1 MRTDGFVLCLTG
13 EAFHSQK
20 PPEVIHESSE
30 SGTAV
35 GIGIKLF
42 IATLANT
49 PEAAASAQ
57 PLLHQEL
64 LVAIAGRIDNRNEVA
79 EALGDS
85 SLRNKADCRFIAAAY
100 ERWGSG
106 LPAYVI
112 GEFAA
117 LIVDFRNRM
126 VTATCDSLGVRRI
139 LYCQQEDQFW
149 ISSSLSLL
157 LSSLPGAPDLDHHN
171 LIEFIARRS
180 STRREKM
187 LFRGICGLE
196 AGKTLVRSH
205 AGAVNIITPWKP
217 QEKGF
222 RTSSRSRQDQY
233 DEEFRSLLFAAVRA
247 AARTHEPLWT
257 DLSGGLDSSTVTA
270 VAHLLSEVHSLI
282 AFSLVHPSAP
292 ESDES
297 AFQQAVLALH
307 PLPHTTVN
315 GDGLDYCGSVIVH
328 CEPTP
333 AFTFKSELHKAI
345 AVAAKKDGVRT
356 NLSGIG
362 GDQVFCNYAQC
373 PPFALGD
380 FFREGK
386 LLRFAREFKGYLER
400 GERSAWVL
408 LWECTFRR
416 RNPAG
421 RPDRSVLPRWGSVS
435 LNSVAEEVIH
445 EDFLRG
451 PRTFHSSA
459 REHLYRSICATT
471 QIASSRLPPVPADM
485 RFPLFYRP
493 LVEFMLGLPWEE
505 KISPWQ
511 DRIIQRRALQGILP
525 EEVRTR
531 ANKSHAAPVRTMAL
545 RDHWDQVQPYSRGEK
560 LAALGIVNPQEFK
573 EACMRWRHGMRQADE
588 VFLAPALLA
597 EAWLQSSLP
606 KIHESAPN
614 HKQLQALFRNE
625 NSLNDL

>member
-1 MRTDGFVLCLTG
+1 MRTDGFVLCVSG
-13 EAFHSQK
+13 EAFHAQK
-20 PPEVIHESSE
+20 PPEVVHESPE
-30 SGTAV
+30 LGTAV
-35 GIGIKLF
+35 GAGLKLF
-42 IATLANT
+42 VATLANT
-49 PEAAASAQ
+49 PEAALSAQ
-57 PLLHQEL
+57 PLLHHAL
-64 LVAIAGRIDNRNEVA
+64 LVAIAGRLDNRQEVA
-79 EALGDS
+79 DALGDS
-85 SLRNKADCRFIAAAY
+85 SLQGQADCRLIAAAY
-100 ERWGSG
+100 ERWGSTF
-106 LPAYVI
+106 PAHVI

-117 LIVDFRNRM
+117 VIVNFRNRM
-126 VTATCDSLGVRRI
+126 VTAACDSLGVRRI
-139 LYCQQEDQFW
+139 LYCHQRDQLW
-149 ISSSLSLL
+149 IGSSLSLL
-157 LSSLPGAPDLDHHN
+157 LSSLPGAPELDRAN

-180 STRREKM
+180 SAPREKT

-196 AGKTLVRSH
+196 AGKILVCSQ
-205 AGAVNIITPWKP
+205 AGAVNILTPWKP
-217 QEKGF
+217 QEKGPPV
-222 RTSSRSRQDQY
+222 SSRFRQDQQ
-233 DEEFRSLLFAAVRA
+233 DEELRSLLFSAVRA

-270 VAHLLSEVHSLI
+270 VAHLLHESHRLI

-315 GDGLDYCGSVIVH
+315 GDGLDYRGAVAIH

-333 AFTFKSELHKAI
+333 AFTFKSELHLAI
-345 AVAAKKDGVRT
+345 AEAAKKDRVRT

-362 GDQVFCNYAQC
+362 GDQVFCNYAQF

-380 FFREGK
+380 YFREGK

-408 LWECTFRR
+408 LWECTLRR
-416 RNPAG
+416 RSPAG
-421 RPDRSVLPRWGSVS
+421 RPDRSTLPRWGCPS
-435 LNSVAEEVIH
+435 LNSVAEEVVH
-445 EDFLRG
+445 ENFLGG
-451 PRTFHSSA
+451 PRIFHSSA

-485 RFPLFYRP
+485 RFPFFYRP

-511 DRIIQRRALQGILP
+511 DRIIQRRALRGILP

-531 ANKSHAAPVRTMAL
+531 VSKAHAAPVRTMAL
-545 RDHWDQVQPYSRGEK
+545 RDHWDQVQPYTKGEK
-560 LAALGIVNPQEFK
+560 LAALDIVNSQEFK
-573 EACMRWRHGMRQADE
+573 EACMRWRHGMRQVDE
-588 VFLAPALLA
+588 VFLPPALLA

-606 KIHESAPN
+606 KIRETARN
-614 HKQLQALFRNE
+614 HKQLQEFFRNG
-625 NSLNDL
+625 NSQNGR